1 MSGCKINQ
9 NMEFG
14 DIIYF
19 ILLVF
24 FLILGFFNDSRKK
37 KRQQMAEAQ
46 KQPETA
52 QHPENEFSPFLEEEE
67 DIEPYF
73 EEGRGFSP
81 PPAPPSYSA
90 KERYNHFQSSLDLV
104 SIHEEPSTL
113 SSYTFDYDV
122 NSFYEVD
129 ADSPDAPANAREDK
143 SRKFQHPL
151 IQSLRGETRRE
162 ELMKGLIYG
171 EIMQRKY

>member
-1 MSGCKINQ
+1 
-9 NMEFG
+9 MEPG
-14 DIIYF
+14 DIIYI

-24 FLILGFFNDSRKK
+24 FMILGFFNDSRKK
-37 KRQQMAEAQ
+37 KQQQKAEAQ

-52 QHPENEFSPFLEEEE
+52 QHPENELRPFFEEEE
-67 DIEPYF
+67 D
-73 EEGRGFSP
+73 EENIGP
-81 PPAPPSYSA
+81 PPVPTTYSA
-90 KERYNHFQSSLDLV
+90 KERYDNFQSSLDLV

-129 ADSPDAPANAREDK
+129 TDSPDAPANAREDK
-143 SRKFQHPL
+143 SRKSQHPL
-151 IQSLRGETRRE
+151 IQSLRGETGRD